1 MENKLIEGRMIS
13 ASKSGYM
20 KRHPDNLV
28 LFNANV
34 FDEDNKKIW
43 WGDLDITEG
52 ISELVK
58 IAAIEN
64 KTIFI
69 LSEMDGSFE
78 REFAPRMKNFVLKIN
93 TEGEYELGDYYK
105 EYYNLKTLKRK

>member
-43 WGDLDITEG
+43 WGR
-52 ISELVK
+52 
-58 IAAIEN
+58 
-64 KTIFI
+64 F
-69 LSEMDGSFE
+69 
-78 REFAPRMKNFVLKIN
+78 R
-93 TEGEYELGDYYK
+93 YY
-105 EYYNLKTLKRK
+105 